1 MVISRGSIND
11 VVSLSTHNCASR
23 YKTELCSENGADH
36 GYSLRKKRGLALK
49 KHWHSYEIKK
59 VRETPSICVTSV
71 LGLTLILSDFDR

>member
-36 GYSLRKKRGLALK
+36 GYSLRKKRGLAFNK
-49 KHWHSYEIKK
+49 RWHSYEIKT
-59 VRETPSICVTSV
+59 VNETPAICRTSA
-71 LGLTLILSDFDR
+71 LEAYIGPKRF